1 MQLLEWP
8 RSRALTTPN
17 ADMGVEQQELSF
29 FIGRKAK
36 WSSHFGGNLIV
47 SKKNEHTLTI
57 LSAITFLGIYPKDV
71 KTYVHTKTHTKIFI
85 VYLFIIAKTW
95 KQPRCP

>member
-57 LSAITFLGIYPKDV
+57 LSAITFLGIHLKLL
-71 KTYVHTKTHTKIFI
+71 KTYIHTKIYRQMFR
-85 VYLFIIAKTW
+85 VAFS
-95 KQPRCP
+95 